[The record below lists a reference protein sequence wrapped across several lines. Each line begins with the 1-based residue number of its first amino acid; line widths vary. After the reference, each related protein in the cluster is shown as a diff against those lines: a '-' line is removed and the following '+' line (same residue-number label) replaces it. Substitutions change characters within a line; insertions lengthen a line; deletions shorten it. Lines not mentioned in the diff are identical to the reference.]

1 MVSFYRDAAVGR
13 QHGPSGRRS
22 ERSHP
27 MVSFSRDLSAERLQ
41 SGIEMVASTWGQPCG
56 APKVCLHRPLSVV
69 SGLW

>member
-1 MVSFYRDAAVGR
+1 
-13 QHGPSGRRS
+13 
-22 ERSHP
+22 